1 MGYQKR
7 EMWFFQHR
15 NNIGQWE
22 TTGPLPP
29 CESSTIQQQDTM
41 TRHNIRLHGIQINSP
56 SQQCRKMVLECLLTY
71 DVLMHGIMI
80 PSEEGYWNI
89 SSNIPNKEILLTA
102 MENANDRR
110 SSKVWCFGQ
119 SKTMQ
124 QQNTMTLKILWNG
137 IQINSN
143 SLRQQCKK
151 IPCSHFSSF
160 PDTHRHVENS
170 RDRDLYFYL
179 SEWAVM
185 GRPVTTSLSFNGNLH
200 LLDGSPVEQ
209 EVIAE

>member
-29 CESSTIQQQDTM
+29 CEYSTIQQQDTM

-89 SSNIPNKEILLTA
+89 SSNIPNKEILSTA
-102 MENANDRR
+102 MKNANDRR

-119 SKTMQ
+119 SKKMQ
-124 QQNTMTLKILWNG
+124 QQNTMTLKYNEMEFKLTLTVQDNNVGRSKAHIFHHFQIHIDTLRTQGTEICISISANG
-137 IQINSN
+137 Q
-143 SLRQQCKK
+143 
-151 IPCSHFSSF
+151 
-160 PDTHRHVENS
+160 
-170 RDRDLYFYL
+170 
-179 SEWAVM
+179 
-185 GRPVTTSLSFNGNLH
+185 
-200 LLDGSPVEQ
+200 
-209 EVIAE
+209 